1 MEFQFGSGIVK
12 QGAMDV
18 GYNNYNSSGI
28 REDAFYPKENEGVY
42 DIRQIPPGKAFRG
55 EVTDVQGNQVSIRLD
70 NGQTVQARIAEPM
83 SFNIGDKIVFQVKSN
98 SDNIIEIKPIM
109 NALQGQESTIL
120 KALEAAK
127 LPVNEKTVVLLQ
139 SLLEAKQPIDKNS
152 LQQMYKRMLS
162 NNGTNVRTL
171 VEMNKLHIPITK
183 ENIGQFEAYKNYEH
197 RLSAAAEQLSGQ
209 LTELLGEVSGEDGAK
224 GRAFHLQ
231 LLQLFTERLVQ
242 TDDMSAAG
250 KQPGEDSL
258 LLAVG
263 EKQKENIRSDTAM
276 HVQPSI
282 GQTEEASK
290 EAGHLTS
297 VPGGSQEETSNSFK
311 PDEIGSVLSQQERKQ
326 LLNQLEELPLSE
338 KVKEQLAS
346 GKGEIQNLLKELYQL
361 QQQNPKLEL
370 GELLEARV
378 YHKLLKSQIQSQ
390 WFVRPEQLASGKEM
404 EEFYKKLWSQ
414 TRQLESILQAAG
426 QESSAAGKTT
436 QGIKENIDF
445 MNQINQMFTY
455 VQLPLMMSGK
465 TAHSDLYVFTKK
477 KNLREQEGRV
487 RALLHLDMEVLGSL
501 DVYLELDGER
511 LDTQFKV
518 ADEQLEELFVNH
530 MDLLKQR
537 LTEKGYQFHFRV
549 EVTQKQ
555 INFVDDFLAKD
566 HGNTPMQ
573 RFAFDVRA

>member
-28 REDAFYPKENEGVY
+28 REDTFYPKENEGVY

-162 NNGTNVRTL
+162 NSGTNVRTL

-231 LLQLFTERLVQ
+231 LLQLFTDRSVQ
-242 TDDMSAAG
+242 TGDMSAAG
-250 KQPGEDSL
+250 KPFEEGL
-258 LLAVG
+258 LLEV
-263 EKQKENIRSDTAM
+263 EKKQEENISSNTATYA
-276 HVQPSI
+276 QPSI
-282 GQTEEASK
+282 GQTEGESK
-290 EAGHLTS
+290 EAGHLAS
-297 VPGGSQEETSNSFK
+297 VPGASQEEPSNSFK

-338 KVKEQLAS
+338 KGKEQLAS
-346 GKGEIQNLLKELYQL
+346 GKGEIQNLLKELYHL

-370 GELLEARV
+370 GEFLESRQ

-390 WFVRPEQLASGKEM
+390 WFVRPEQLTSGKEM
-404 EEFYKKLWSQ
+404 EEFYKKLWGQ
-414 TRQLESILQAAG
+414 TRQLESILQASG

-530 MDLLKQR
+530 MDMLKQR
-537 LTEKGYQFHFRV
+537 LTEKGYQFRFSV

-555 INFVDDFLAKD
+555 VNFVDDFLAKD